1 MRLDAVAY
9 EQVAK
14 NLKQIVTVTQC
25 PPGLT
30 IFLHPQEG
38 LTVHVGCVQS
48 VSLSRNVGRDP

>member
-1 MRLDAVAY
+1 MRLDAVVF

-14 NLKQIVTVTQC
+14 NLKQIVTVSQY

-38 LTVHVGCVQS
+38 LTVYVGGVQS
-48 VSLSRNVGRDP
+48 VSLSQNVSGDP

>member
-1 MRLDAVAY
+1 MRLDAVAF

-14 NLKQIVTVTQC
+14 NLKPIVTASQY

-38 LTVHVGCVQS
+38 LTVYVGCVQS